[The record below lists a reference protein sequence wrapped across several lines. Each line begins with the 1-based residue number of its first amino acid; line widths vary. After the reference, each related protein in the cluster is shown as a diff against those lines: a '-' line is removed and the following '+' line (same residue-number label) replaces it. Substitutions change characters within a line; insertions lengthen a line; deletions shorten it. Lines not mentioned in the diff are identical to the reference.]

1 MTMEKTRPRS
11 IEEETNTRL
20 LLEILREA
28 GEIGMKYWRKNI
40 PAEVKESHYAIVT
53 EADKEIE
60 AFLTEQLTRHYPD
73 HDILAEESPK
83 SVSEPFFV
91 IDPLDGTSFFHR
103 GLTDWSVTFARVD
116 GGVQFGATYN
126 PVLDEL
132 YYANLGNGAYLNGQ
146 PIHVSS
152 SSISEAIV
160 GVGHGALYS
169 DDGRIRD
176 LLKDIRVNWSAGSS
190 AYVLANLA
198 AGRIDAFIHQN
209 QAFWDIA
216 AGTILIREA
225 GGKFTNW
232 EGSQKF
238 DMTGARTSQNNV
250 LATNGY
256 LHDSF
261 ITYLNPNKFP

>member
-1 MTMEKTRPRS
+1 MKEAKHRS
-11 IEEETNTRL
+11 TEEEAKTKL
-20 LLEILREA
+20 LLKILREA
-28 GEIGMKYWRKNI
+28 GEIGMKYWRKAI

-60 AFLTEQLTRHYPD
+60 AFLIEQLTSHYPD

-176 LLKDIRVNWSAGSS
+176 LLKDIRVNWSTGSS
-190 AYVLANLA
+190 AFVLANLA

-216 AGTILIREA
+216 AGIILVKEA
-225 GGKFTNW
+225 GGTVTTWDNKTN
-232 EGSQKF
+232 F
-238 DMTGARTSQNNV
+238 DRSGKTVNSI
-250 LATNGY
+250 LATNGS
-256 LHDSF
+256 LHNQF
-261 ITYLNPNKFP
+261 LGALQT